1 MRRNL
6 LRCYL
11 RDFRTLPAFLW
22 AVYIFNW
29 REFILCQHLCLKDL
43 LWIVKML
50 DEWYVTWGCFC
61 VLQDFGNQ
69 AFCGAKE
76 SCLFVFRFVLALF
89 WKMENCNSAFKL
101 INFQF
106 LLHIYHLEMWKLHV
120 ELFISSSINLLNTI
134 KVSKF
139 KLEFFYHGLNQCGK
153 LRYCGH
159 RHHFP
164 RFYLGLEWPRK
175 CYQLAVEC

>member
-1 MRRNL
+1 MSDTSL
-6 LRCYL
+6 EDVSACC
-11 RDFRTLPAFLW
+11 RTLVIRLFAVLRNPACLF
-22 AVYIFNW
+22 FD
-29 REFILCQHLCLKDL
+29 LCL
-43 LWIVKML
+43 
-50 DEWYVTWGCFC
+50 
-61 VLQDFGNQ
+61 
-69 AFCGAKE
+69 
-76 SCLFVFRFVLALF
+76 LF
-89 WKMENCNSAFKL
+89 WKMENCNNAFKL